1 MKITILADGSGPRP
15 DDIGG
20 DITPPWGLHLVDVN
34 IAMGDIVDLVASQA
48 AALPD
53 H

>member
-1 MKITILADGSGPRP
+1 MSDPSDPRP

-20 DITPPWGLHLVDVN
+20 NLTPAWGLHLVDVH
-34 IAMGDIVDLVASQA
+34 IAMGDIVDLVKSQV

-53 H
+53 N